1 MRKALYVIPFLALAI
16 ACTDKGGGDIEAIHD
31 GWRGT
36 TISVSKGG
44 SNPTVM
50 QLLKAFNTVWHTDA
64 ADSIIA
70 VAGDKKHV
78 TNDDG
83 SPVFVDCDGYNTAS
97 YNHGDDGKQY
107 LEARTYRRNN
117 GHTLF
122 AVCLEQTNPSE
133 ICFCCFYDYDPAK
146 ATLKPE
152 NEPYNNFTP
161 KWEKSDFKYYLGDE
175 YDQTIVMQE
184 NSPDGE
190 TTYHHFVFDG
200 QNHTFSHTGEQAF
213 SGYNEIEQTLPNT
226 AIKKD
231 ESKNIELYANL
242 DIEASDGKSA
252 QWSLWIRDKRT
263 GKVYFVLQTNDD
275 AEERW
280 YKMTGGNAI
289 DVLYEEI
296 AAGDCNN
303 SHLLPW
309 DEDKIFFEGCPKGR
323 EVWSYIV
330 DTKQKIVKQFPTT
343 QGLVKFDKGKRQIHL
358 LAKNSEQKSV
368 ERVFNTKGEL
378 LEEYPRPDYD
388 ELQLNNKYNEKNS
401 HHIDNACGDSSAGTD
416 N

>member
-1 MRKALYVIPFLALAI
+1 MIRKALYVIAFLALAI
-16 ACTDKGGGDIEAIHD
+16 ACSDKSGGDIEAIHD

-50 QLLKAFNTVWHTDA
+50 KLLKAFNAVWHTNA

-83 SPVFVDCDGYNTAS
+83 SPVFVDCEGFNTAS
-97 YNHGDDGKQY
+97 YNQGDDGEQY

-122 AVCLEQTNPSE
+122 AICLEQRNSQE
-133 ICFCCFYDYDPAK
+133 VFCCFYDYDPAK
-146 ATLKPE
+146 STMKPE
-152 NEPYNNFTP
+152 NEPYKNFTP

-184 NSPDGE
+184 NSRDGE

-200 QNHTFSHTGEQAF
+200 QNHTYSHTSEQAF
-213 SGYNEIEQTLPNT
+213 SGHNEIEQTLPNT
-226 AIKKD
+226 AIKRD
-231 ESKNIELYANL
+231 ETKNLELYANL
-242 DIEASDGKSA
+242 DIEASEGIPA
-252 QWSLWIRDKRT
+252 QWSIWIRDKRT
-263 GKVYFVLQTNDD
+263 EKVYFILQTDND

-280 YKMTGGNAI
+280 AKMTGEDAI
-289 DVLYEEI
+289 DVSYEEI

-303 SHLLPW
+303 SHFLPW
-309 DEDKIFFEGCPKGR
+309 DEDKIFVEGCPKGHD
-323 EVWSYIV
+323 VWSYII
-330 DTKQKIVKQFPTT
+330 DTKQKIAKQFPTKL
-343 QGLVKFDKGKRQIHL
+343 GLIKFDKSKKQIHL
-358 LAKNSEQKSV
+358 HAKNSEQNSV
-368 ERVFNTKGEL
+368 ERVFNAKGEF
-378 LEEYPRPDYD
+378 LEENPRPDFDYLD
-388 ELQLNNKYNEKNS
+388 QQ
-401 HHIDNACGDSSAGTD
+401 
-416 N
+416 